1 MELLKKS
8 NGSLAR
14 TPEEIEQMIE
24 KASEAYGQFLN
35 AVGFDYTADRQTV
48 DTPRR
53 VAKAWLKDLIVG
65 SVTEPTIKSFNHALA
80 TRRGVSTVCLSAV

>member
-1 MELLKKS
+1 MKLLTKS

-14 TPEEIEQMIE
+14 TPEEVEQMID
-24 KASEAYGQFLN
+24 KAAVAYGEFLN

-53 VAKAWLKDLIVG
+53 VAKAWGFSLYY
-65 SVTEPTIKSFNHALA
+65 
-80 TRRGVSTVCLSAV
+80 